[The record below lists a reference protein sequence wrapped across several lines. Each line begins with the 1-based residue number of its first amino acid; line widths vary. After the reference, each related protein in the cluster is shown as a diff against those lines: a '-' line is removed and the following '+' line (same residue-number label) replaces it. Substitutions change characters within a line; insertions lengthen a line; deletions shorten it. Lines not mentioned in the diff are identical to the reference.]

1 MKIIRSEKDLD
12 NIVLDK
18 NDVHIWHADLD
29 KLQNNKDF
37 YSDLLSQDERNRADS
52 FHFEKDSVRFIIGR
66 GLLRSLLAFYSG
78 IRENLIEIN
87 YSEYGKPFISRMQ
100 SPKSLQ
106 FNVSHSENY
115 ITFSFANI
123 ADVGIDIEFLKPIQ
137 NILELAE
144 RYFSVNEF
152 RQLLALHEQ
161 KRLEG
166 FYNCWTRKE
175 ATIKAIGEGLS
186 FPLKD
191 FDVSLIPGEVTEI
204 TKVSGRA
211 ANLSTKINLYS
222 FGSEKNLIGA
232 LAVIG
237 NVTKIYHFKLDDG
250 TIFHPAKNI

>member
-1 MKIIRSEKDLD
+1 MRIIRSEKDLD

-29 KLQNNKDF
+29 KQQINKDF
-37 YSDLLSQDERNRADS
+37 YSVVMSQDERNRADS
-52 FHFEKDSVRFIIGR
+52 FHFEKDSVRFIVGR
-66 GLLRSLLAFYSG
+66 GLLRLLLGFYSG
-78 IRENLIEIN
+78 ISENLIQIN
-87 YSEYGKPFISRMQ
+87 YSEYGKPFLVNK
-100 SPKSLQ
+100 PKFKSLQ

-115 ITFSFANI
+115 ITLSFANI
-123 ADVGIDIEFLKPIQ
+123 ADIGIDIEFLKPIQ

-144 RYFSVNEF
+144 RYFSANEF

-211 ANLSTKINLYS
+211 VNLSTKINLYS
-222 FGSEKNLIGA
+222 FGSEENLIGA

-237 NVTKIYHFKLDDG
+237 NVTKIYHFKLDDC
-250 TIFHPAKNI
+250 TVLPPANK